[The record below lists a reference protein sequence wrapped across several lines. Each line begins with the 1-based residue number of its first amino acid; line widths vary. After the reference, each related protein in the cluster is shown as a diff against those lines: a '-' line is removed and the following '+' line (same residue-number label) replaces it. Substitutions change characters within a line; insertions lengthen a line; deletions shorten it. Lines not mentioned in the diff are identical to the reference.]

1 LYEIATSSKCCSSC
15 SRQVVDHPGESA
27 TTEAQPAAAAADPF
41 ALDEATMIQIQQLVP
56 RMQEELALTND
67 PGLVLKPLS
76 ARGNTSSSQ
85 GNFDDFMPKEWTA
98 R

>member
-1 LYEIATSSKCCSSC
+1 
-15 SRQVVDHPGESA
+15 
-27 TTEAQPAAAAADPF
+27 
-41 ALDEATMIQIQQLVP
+41 MIQIQQLVP